1 MRSRSRRLQR
11 CLTRLCRVPPP
22 APKDEVSLRPEDT
35 KLERRDDRRAA
46 KPVSNPSQEQERAF
60 LVGVEF
66 RARSRPGG
74 KSKPGAMTA
83 GAQAARDHVASA
95 SATLPPDSPDFSW
108 EESLDELRNLAT
120 SAGAKIA
127 GEFTQRRDRPEPAT
141 LIGKGKLEEIAAPA
155 AS

>member
-22 APKDEVSLRPEDT
+22 ARKDEVSLRPEDT

-46 KPVSNPSQEQERAF
+46 RPVSNPSQEQERAF

-83 GAQAARDHVASA
+83 GAQAAR
-95 SATLPPDSPDFSW
+95 T
-108 EESLDELRNLAT
+108 ELHPHQE
-120 SAGAKIA
+120 GA
-127 GEFTQRRDRPEPAT
+127 
-141 LIGKGKLEEIAAPA
+141 LLLL
-155 AS
+155 